1 MFTKGKEEHQE
12 ISPYHRVLSR
22 LKEENSRS
30 PRWLIPLQR
39 DVMKEILRLLEK
51 RSVCCAFSST
61 SEKDSKHAGVIKEYI
76 TRNVNDEMAR
86 MAERLIS
93 HYVFSNEEYEGLLSG
108 LARPAR
114 VYGKDK
120 QDCEQRTKVLVEA
133 MREWPLLIVLRLF
146 EMISIQKNRL

>member
-39 DVMKEILRLLEK
+39 DVMKEILRLLEQ
-51 RSVCCAFSST
+51 RSVCRAFSS
-61 SEKDSKHAGVIKEYI
+61 SLEKDSKHASVVKEYI

-93 HYVFSNEEYEGLLSG
+93 HYVFSNEEYEGLLLG

-114 VYGKDK
+114 VYGEDK
-120 QDCEQRTKVLVEA
+120 QDCEQRTKTLVEA
-133 MREWPLLIVLRLF
+133 MRAWPLLIVLRLF